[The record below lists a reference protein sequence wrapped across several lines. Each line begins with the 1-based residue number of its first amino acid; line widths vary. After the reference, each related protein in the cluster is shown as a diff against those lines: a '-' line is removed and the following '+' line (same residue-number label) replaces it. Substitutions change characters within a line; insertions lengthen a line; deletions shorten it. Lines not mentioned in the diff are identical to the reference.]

1 MRDILVNYWHP
12 VEEAS
17 KISNVPLPI
26 TLLGERLVIY
36 MHMNEPVVFKD
47 LCIHRGAKLSGGV
60 IDDSGSI
67 QCPYH
72 GWKFDREGNCISI
85 PSMDASKKIPPTWC
99 IHKYKAKISFGLIW
113 VNLSEKPEAFPTW
126 PSDAWNDP
134 KYKMFLVNSYVWESS
149 AGRIAENAIDFSH
162 FNFVHKGFTE
172 LADGPLIKEHDVK
185 TNGDQINYEYYDSKL
200 LRKYRIDFPFTVHDS
215 KQVVNTS
222 NEHKTW
228 SERGDSKEGDTT
240 ILTYIASPIDANLS
254 KIFVF
259 MARNYKIEEPDTNFT
274 AGFDEIMEQDREIVE
289 EQKPENIPLQ
299 IRAEVNV
306 AVPDAASIHYRKLF
320 TDKAEKLIDG
330 PVDADKLFVTNC

>member
-1 MRDILVNYWHP
+1 MNDGKLIAQGNPEEIINNELVIETYIGSNYERYISQLLAP

-113 VNLSEKPEAFPTW
+113 VNLSEKPENISHMAFRC
-126 PSDAWNDP
+126 
-134 KYKMFLVNSYVWESS
+134 LE
-149 AGRIAENAIDFSH
+149 
-162 FNFVHKGFTE
+162 
-172 LADGPLIKEHDVK
+172 
-185 TNGDQINYEYYDSKL
+185 
-200 LRKYRIDFPFTVHDS
+200 
-215 KQVVNTS
+215 
-222 NEHKTW
+222 
-228 SERGDSKEGDTT
+228 
-240 ILTYIASPIDANLS
+240 
-254 KIFVF
+254 
-259 MARNYKIEEPDTNFT
+259 
-274 AGFDEIMEQDREIVE
+274 
-289 EQKPENIPLQ
+289 
-299 IRAEVNV
+299 
-306 AVPDAASIHYRKLF
+306 
-320 TDKAEKLIDG
+320 
-330 PVDADKLFVTNC
+330 